1 MRQSIL
7 AQTQPQTSPQQ
18 TLLTTSKK
26 LRFGWPK
33 RSVLI
38 NFSSSKPFFVYFT
51 PHSLP
56 TTSKNWPKKP
66 VGFEHLILQKLTS
79 IEAKVTCQERL
90 LRRLHH
96 LLMKTTPTMEVSLP
110 VSEFYMLP
118 LRGDQELET
127 LEYLLTDK
135 THFTNLVGIL
145 MVKLH
150 LEGVKTQFQKSL
162 RSLGILLTLFR
173 LRISS
178 LFEELQ

>member
-1 MRQSIL
+1 
-7 AQTQPQTSPQQ
+7 
-18 TLLTTSKK
+18 
-26 LRFGWPK
+26 
-33 RSVLI
+33 
-38 NFSSSKPFFVYFT
+38 
-51 PHSLP
+51 
-56 TTSKNWPKKP
+56 
-66 VGFEHLILQKLTS
+66 
-79 IEAKVTCQERL
+79 
-90 LRRLHH
+90 
-96 LLMKTTPTMEVSLP
+96 MEVSLP